1 MDIQRHEHVVPLFSG
16 LGTAAG
22 VLREIRNAK
31 QSGSTLEE
39 IPMSTIMKGG
49 LLGAGVGLAA
59 DLALL
64 GMTARRGQERKRSG
78 PSGGHY
84 RGVIDQ
90 TRPHTPCVEAARAEG
105 AHLCEWTE
113 QQYRGINK
121 MLTQRRKAAL
131 KKHAAHHTRKHLEF
145 MRRRMSVNGDS
156 FSEAHRKALK
166 HVGK

>member
-31 QSGSTLEE
+31 QLGSTLEE
-39 IPMSTIMKGG
+39 IPTSTIMKGG

-84 RGVIDQ
+84 RGGNRPNQ
-90 TRPHTPCVEAARAEG
+90 TTHS
-105 AHLCEWTE
+105 
-113 QQYRGINK
+113 
-121 MLTQRRKAAL
+121 
-131 KKHAAHHTRKHLEF
+131 
-145 MRRRMSVNGDS
+145 MRRS
-156 FSEAHRKALK
+156 
-166 HVGK
+166 GKSGGSLPVRVD